1 MMKQTDLRQCLRL
14 WKLCSH
20 KIFWAHFGNNAQY
33 CNLRMSFDSCIILIK
48 WYLFSFIFGSLI
60 FTFFIKQHLDYLDY
74 ITQSPWILSLSLW
87 AIEETLEDFHRSFVP
102 AKHNFESCNI
112 NTFWQKLLNK
122 HGPFKTKQ
130 FTAYLSTLSTTS
142 SFSWAAFSTN
152 SR

>member
-1 MMKQTDLRQCLRL
+1 MMKQTDLHQCLRL

-60 FTFFIKQHLDYLDY
+60 FTFFYY
-74 ITQSPWILSLSLW
+74 AASWLSGLCNPVPMNPVTVPLSHW
-87 AIEETLEDFHRSFVP
+87 KDSEDFHRSFVP
-102 AKHNFESCNI
+102 AKNNFESCNI

-122 HGPFKTKQ
+122 HRPFTTKQ
-130 FTAYLSTLSTTS
+130 LTAYLSTLSTTS